1 MAATDIDALI
11 EDGLTRYGRGDLDGA
26 LLVWEEALGIEPENE
41 QANSYVDYVRQNY
54 DLLTGSELIS
64 DEAHA
69 PFGIEDDEYTVEI
82 IEGAV
87 LAPAVPTPAAPDALD
102 DGWFIDDSQ
111 PVPDPSRALSQEL
124 PVVPAV
130 VEMEADEPPP
140 TFNTLTREYSATTAA
155 IAMAA
160 IDTTS
165 AAPADLPGATVDAT
179 VSSGPPFV
187 DDDDEPEIE
196 VSVPVPVA
204 QADIASGDFPSGGH
218 TPGFGEAQ
226 SPEDSTPVGF
236 AQQVTDVRM
245 RGLGFVKPV
254 EAKHPEPPEPAPEP
268 APDPRAEAGAD
279 IAAAAGPATVA
290 AAEPAAAVEP
300 APEPAPEPAAATEPA
315 AEPAAATEPAMPTP
329 TPEPSKRPQTHDK
342 IETAIAAAEI
352 VPTSGTDPAT
362 SDFGMELG
370 PPGAPPPPSSAFG
383 VEATATEHS
392 AIGPK
397 PVAPA
402 DPQHED
408 NDDIIPPP
416 SPSAQTRELP
426 LGMQLPVF
434 ADERNRTRDL
444 SWEVGQ
450 DRRPTQ
456 KLPLERLA
464 GIDISAPT
472 RELGMR
478 PTRGDIFT
486 SRSDPRNVTASTG
499 VGDITRADVVLPFDP
514 MDERTAAILD
524 EIDDKAPTEESR
536 EDRTRRRITALIEKS
551 AYWQRGLDL
560 EKSVTAIDLAL
571 SEDPN
576 SALAQKLIHRNRDAI
591 MTAFQSY
598 IGDLSRAPILARP
611 LHELASAPISPRAA
625 FLLSRVDGTM
635 TLDEILDVSGMP
647 RLEAFRYLSQLLLR
661 GILK

>member
-26 LLVWEEALGIEPENE
+26 LLVWEEALGIEPDNE

-64 DEAHA
+64 NEAHA

-87 LAPAVPTPAAPDALD
+87 LAPATPKAAAADALD
-102 DGWFIDDSQ
+102 DGWFIDDSA
-111 PVPDPSRALSQEL
+111 PVPDPARALSREL

-140 TFNTLTREYSATTAA
+140 SFNSLTREYQATTAA

-165 AAPADLPGATVDAT
+165 YVPADLPDAT
-179 VSSGPPFV
+179 VSSGRPFV
-187 DDDDEPEIE
+187 AADDDDGEPEIE

-204 QADIASGDFPSGGH
+204 TSDIASGEFPSGGH

-226 SPEDSTPVGF
+226 NPEDSTPVGF

-254 EAKHPEPPEPAPEP
+254 ESKPPEAPPPEPSPEPKPEPPPEP
-268 APDPRAEAGAD
+268 PPEPV
-279 IAAAAGPATVA
+279 AATAI
-290 AAEPAAAVEP
+290 AAEPATEP
-300 APEPAPEPAAATEPA
+300 AIEPA
-315 AEPAAATEPAMPTP
+315 AEPAAAIEPAMPTP
-329 TPEPSKRPQTHDK
+329 TPELPTRAPTHDK
-342 IETAIAAAEI
+342 IESAIAAAEI
-352 VPTSGTDPAT
+352 TPTPGADPAA

-397 PVAPA
+397 PVAPS

-416 SPSAQTRELP
+416 SPSALTRELP

-444 SWEVGQ
+444 SWEIGQ
-450 DRRPTQ
+450 DHRPTQ

-472 RELGMR
+472 RELGLR
-478 PTRGDIFT
+478 PTRTDIVT
-486 SRSDPRNVTASTG
+486 SRIDPRNVPPPTAG
-499 VGDITRADVVLPFDP
+499 GAGDITRADLVLPFDP
-514 MDERTAAILD
+514 MDARAAQILD
-524 EIDDKAPTEESR
+524 EIDDKAPAEETR

-598 IGDLSRAPILARP
+598 IGDLSRAPLLARP